1 MGLNFW
7 KVLPLPF
14 NKEGGGG
21 KEEGGSNCEAADKK
35 VELQQD
41 EQLQG
46 SEFHIVGQGYYKWC
60 CLVFK
65 T

>member
-1 MGLNFW
+1 MGLKFW

-14 NKEGGGG
+14 NKGEGARRR
-21 KEEGGSNCEAADKK
+21 GGSNYEAIDKK

-41 EQLQG
+41 EQLEG
-46 SEFHIVGQGYYKWC
+46 SEFHIKGQGYYKWY